1 MTKHTISWPGFERM
15 VLGAPAADAV
25 SAEAGRLN
33 AERVFLLVSR
43 QLDTTTN
50 EIERVRGAL
59 GDRYAASHCGIRPH
73 VPKSDV
79 VEAARRTLDA
89 VGVRE
94 EHLKDVAEGTLCDI
108 WGQTNSRPLR
118 SAADVM
124 TLLERA
130 LHGQVFQSTAQS
142 AA

>member
-1 MTKHTISWPGFERM
+1 
-15 VLGAPAADAV
+15 
-25 SAEAGRLN
+25 
-33 AERVFLLVSR
+33 
-43 QLDTTTN
+43 
-50 EIERVRGAL
+50 VRGAL

>member
-1 MTKHTISWPGFERM
+1 MPNAHSSWS
-15 VLGAPAADAV
+15 AV
-25 SAEAGRLN
+25 S
-33 AERVFLLVSR
+33 SM
-43 QLDTTTN
+43 
-50 EIERVRGAL
+50 
-59 GDRYAASHCGIRPH
+59 P
-73 VPKSDV
+73 
-79 VEAARRTLDA
+79 RTLDA

-130 LHGQVFQSTAQS
+130 LHGQVSPSTAQP